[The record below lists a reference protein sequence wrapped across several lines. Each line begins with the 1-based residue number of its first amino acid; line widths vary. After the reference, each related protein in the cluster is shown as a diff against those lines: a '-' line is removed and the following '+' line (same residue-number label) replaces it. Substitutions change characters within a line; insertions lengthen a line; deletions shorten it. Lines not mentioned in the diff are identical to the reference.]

1 MLQRGLYM
9 HPGAGEV
16 ELMLLGVSLGEKCV
30 CIVHTVRKLGCQVH
44 Y

>member
-1 MLQRGLYM
+1 MLQRGLCM

-16 ELMLLGVSLGEKCV
+16 GLMLLGVSLGEKCV
-30 CIVHTVRKLGCQVH
+30 CIVRMVRKLGCQVH